1 MLEWREGELHPAPED
16 EPGELLVA
24 DSWLV
29 VDGAVRGYEEHWR
42 RFGRSCRELGVGGSD
57 MHDFAVAVT
66 AALPRR
72 GERFPRVDLARVGG
86 GLRLALRLRPA
97 PEREHEAGVWSA
109 PRNDLRRHPRRKGP
123 DLAWLS
129 SLRSRAQKA
138 GADEALIRDERGH
151 LLEGALSSLLWWEDE
166 ALCTTPDE
174 NSLPGVTRKLL
185 LTLAEGSGVEVRRI
199 APEPPRLAGR
209 EVWLTSA
216 LHGIRTVSDWVEPQQ
231 VAGKPTRAAE
241 WRSLLDRFVRPVVE
255 QESARRSA

>member
-1 MLEWREGELHPAPED
+1 MRGAQVARGELHPAPAD
-16 EPGELLVA
+16 ESGELLVA

-57 MHDFAVAVT
+57 LHDFAVAVT

-72 GERFPRVDLARVGG
+72 GERFPRVDLARVGDD
-86 GLRLALRLRPA
+86 LRLALRLRAA
-97 PEREHEAGVWSA
+97 PEREHEARVWSA

-151 LLEGALSSLLWWEDE
+151 LLEGSAQQPPVVGGRGALHD
-166 ALCTTPDE
+166 TR
-174 NSLPGVTRKLL
+174 RKL
-185 LTLAEGSGVEVRRI
+185 TAGGYPQP
-199 APEPPRLAGR
+199 AAHPR
-209 EVWLTSA
+209 
-216 LHGIRTVSDWVEPQQ
+216 
-231 VAGKPTRAAE
+231 
-241 WRSLLDRFVRPVVE
+241 
-255 QESARRSA
+255 